1 MSMLMKTA
9 FGALLFFVSVGISY
23 AQGSWAYATLTE
35 LRRGADHGNANAM
48 LELAKRYEE
57 GRGVQQDHKMAERL
71 KRKAQRANEGIE
83 VAYGAPITPNGPPM
97 ISVHVKPRP
106 GTRKVGVVQ
115 RDPVTI
121 PMPLPQVEKPRDGQ
135 LPGSDSDCIECV
147 PTEIVRPDDPAV
159 PPFRMARYGVS
170 WKQYMQSVREA
181 SCEPP
186 TNGVIKEF
194 SDISVLADDYA
205 VSGVTYAGAQ
215 CFIGWISQKNQ
226 KSYRLPTKAEWIAV
240 TKRSPP
246 MYTAPKPPSNR
257 PWYSDQRNS
266 VRYLIV
272 DNVYNGQRSVDGI
285 YGLTNSYVYEMTS
298 DVRNGQDKYCRIFNS
313 NPCLEI
319 DIIKGYIRESD
330 YISKESYILNGI
342 TNSSVVLRLVEIN

>member
-35 LRRGADHGNANAM
+35 LRRGADRGNANAM

-71 KRKAQRANEGIE
+71 KRKARRANEGIE
-83 VAYGAPITPNGPPM
+83 VTYGAPITPNGLPM

-106 GTRKVGVVQ
+106 GTRKVGVVL

-121 PMPLPQVEKPRDGQ
+121 PMQLPQDEKPRDGQ

-147 PTEIVRPDDPAV
+147 PTEIVRPDDPTI

-181 SCEPP
+181 FCEPP

-215 CFIGWISQKNQ
+215 CFISWISQKNH
-226 KSYRLPTKAEWIAV
+226 KSYRLPTKAEWMAAAR
-240 TKRSPP
+240 RS
-246 MYTAPKPPSNR
+246 APTPLQLCHGR
-257 PWYSDQRNS
+257 P
-266 VRYLIV
+266 
-272 DNVYNGQRSVDGI
+272 
-285 YGLTNSYVYEMTS
+285 
-298 DVRNGQDKYCRIFNS
+298 
-313 NPCLEI
+313 
-319 DIIKGYIRESD
+319 
-330 YISKESYILNGI
+330 SKERPFGKA
-342 TNSSVVLRLVEIN
+342 